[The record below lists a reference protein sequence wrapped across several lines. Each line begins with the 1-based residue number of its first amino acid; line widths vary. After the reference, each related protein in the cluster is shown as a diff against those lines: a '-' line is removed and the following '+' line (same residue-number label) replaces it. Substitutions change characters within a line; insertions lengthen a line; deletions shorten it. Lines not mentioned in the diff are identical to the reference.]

1 MSFVLFGKK
10 KYTDGDKLISVF
22 YLLGI
27 PVRKKVKA
35 SGFVKKYLFG
45 IKVSKHRRQPEIAF
59 SGGGQLFAKF
69 VCGYSKLLSCSEASN
84 V

>member
-10 KYTDGDKLISVF
+10 KYADGDKLISVF

-35 SGFVKKYLFG
+35 PGFVKKYLFG

-59 SGGGQLFAKF
+59 SGGGATVCRVCCQL
-69 VCGYSKLLSCSEASN
+69 SKIVILS
-84 V
+84 